1 MESMIMNATTII
13 TAVSTIF
20 LLGLLYVYYK
30 NLKSAKSKFTIGL
43 FVFALLFLLQNL
55 ISLYYY
61 ITMMKYYAPEVEV
74 HVFILTLLQA
84 IGFLILSVI
93 TWE

>member
-1 MESMIMNATTII
+1 MESLIMNITTAI

-20 LLGLLYVYYK
+20 LLGLLYVYSK
-30 NLKSAKSKFTIGL
+30 NLKKIKSRFTIGL
-43 FVFALLFLLQNL
+43 LIFALLFLFQNL

-84 IGFLILSVI
+84 IGFLILLII

>member
-1 MESMIMNATTII
+1 MNITTAI
-13 TAVSTIF
+13 TVVSTIF
-20 LLGLLYVYYK
+20 LLGLLYVYSK
-30 NLKSAKSKFTIGL
+30 NLKKIKSRFTIGL
-43 FVFALLFLLQNL
+43 LIFALLFLFQNL

-84 IGFLILSVI
+84 IGFLILLII

>member
-1 MESMIMNATTII
+1 MNVTTII

-20 LLGLLYVYYK
+20 LLGLLYVYFK
-30 NLKSAKSKFTIGL
+30 NLKNAKSKFTIGL
-43 FVFALLFLLQNL
+43 FIFALLFLIQN
-55 ISLYYY
+55 IVSLYYY
-61 ITMMKYYAPEVEV
+61 ITMIKYYAPEVEV

-84 IGFLILSVI
+84 IGFLILLII

>member
-1 MESMIMNATTII
+1 MESTIMNVTTII

-30 NLKSAKSKFTIGL
+30 NLRQAKSKFTIGL
-43 FVFALLFLLQNL
+43 FLFALLFLIQNL
-55 ISLYYY
+55 VSLYYY
-61 ITMMKYYAPEVEV
+61 ITMMKYYAPEVEA

-84 IGFLILSVI
+84 IGFLILLKI